1 MTIQEALEF
10 YKDFLRLAPANPYKE
25 ALSRKNKQP
34 QEEELLF
41 CPFCDGAPIMV
52 ESEDKTYG
60 VECKHCHAK
69 GSSGWKNKKLAA
81 LAWNR
86 RAGNNL

>member
-1 MTIQEALEF
+1 MWTEACSIL
-10 YKDFLRLAPANPYKE
+10 NVWE